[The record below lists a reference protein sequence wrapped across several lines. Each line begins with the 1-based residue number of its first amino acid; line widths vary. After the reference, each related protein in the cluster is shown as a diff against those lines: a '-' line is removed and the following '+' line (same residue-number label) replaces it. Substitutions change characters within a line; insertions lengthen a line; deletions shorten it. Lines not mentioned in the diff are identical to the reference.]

1 MGKIKIKTRRKLFK
15 CFALLLLWRDGAVVR
30 ALTSYQY
37 GPGSN
42 PGVDAICGYC
52 FFFNYMGVEFVL
64 YVGWVC
70 FNLVNFNLWVEFVL
84 IWFFSGYSGL
94 PLSSKTNISKFWF
107 DQESWRQR
115 TTLWMCYLQCTCTII
130 I

>member
-1 MGKIKIKTRRKLFK
+1 MGKIKITTRRKLFK
-15 CFALLLLWRDGAVVR
+15 CFALLLLWKDGAVVR
-30 ALTSYQY
+30 ALNNVAQIQIPVSMPYV
-37 GPGSN
+37 GF
-42 PGVDAICGYC
+42 V
-52 FFFNYMGVEFVL
+52 FFLIIWGLSLFYMWVEFVL
-64 YVGWVC
+64 IWLILICG
-70 FNLVNFNLWVEFVL
+70 LSMIVL

>member
-1 MGKIKIKTRRKLFK
+1 MGKIKITTRRKLFK
-15 CFALLLLWRDGAVVR
+15 CFALLLLWKDGAVVR
-30 ALTSYQY
+30 ALTSYQC
-37 GPGSN
+37 GPDSN
-42 PGVDAICGYC
+42 PGVDAICGFC